1 MKKILFIVA
10 ICLALIFVFACQK
23 KEAPVETEEAA
34 IAPAAPAIET
44 SLIEKV
50 AKIAAMFEVDPI
62 EGDTLMNEAGLTQE
76 EYKKVMADI
85 ALDEEAT
92 KLFMEKKA
100 EFKAEFEKQKSKP
113 SE

>member
-1 MKKILFIVA
+1 MKKSLLILAVCLLVIFI
-10 ICLALIFVFACQK
+10 FGCQK

-34 IAPAAPAIET
+34 VAPMAPAVEI

-62 EGDTLMNEAGLTQE
+62 KGADLMKEAELTQE

-85 ALDEEAT
+85 ALDEEST

-100 EFKAEFEKQKSKP
+100 EYKAEFE
-113 SE
+113 SEDSAE